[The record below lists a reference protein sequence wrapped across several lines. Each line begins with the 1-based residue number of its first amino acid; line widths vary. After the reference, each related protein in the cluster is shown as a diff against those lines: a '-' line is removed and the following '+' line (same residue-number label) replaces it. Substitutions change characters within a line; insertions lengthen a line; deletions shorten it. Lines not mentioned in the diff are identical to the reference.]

1 MANTVTTWAA
11 AGDRST
17 VAAALPLRPLL
28 LFFGLA
34 FLVPWLAGGLVI
46 AQNYGVLSGSM
57 PMEPFLI
64 LGSWT
69 PNLAA
74 FLVLGL
80 VIRRRNGIRTLLRGW
95 TRWRA
100 TPAWYAVAVS
110 PLLMGLLI
118 VAIVR
123 GLLGQSAGD
132 GEPASAGVLAVVLLL
147 ALVTGATGEEL
158 GWRGFALPRL
168 QARMNAL
175 AASVVLGLAWGLWHL
190 PLWFMGF
197 GWEEMSFWLFTLNC
211 VSFSIIATWVCNST
225 NARLVIVT
233 LMHLFF
239 NFGMFVASDA
249 VLISQA
255 QALPYWSVLL
265 GLFAAGVVLIY
276 GPATLSSRRRVPIDA
291 EGGWAWSQPG

>member
-1 MANTVTTWAA
+1 MANMANMVTTWAV
-11 AGDRST
+11 AGGRST

-100 TPAWYAVAVS
+100 APAWHAVAVS

-118 VAIVR
+118 VA
-123 GLLGQSAGD
+123 S
-132 GEPASAGVLAVVLLL
+132 
-147 ALVTGATGEEL
+147 
-158 GWRGFALPRL
+158 WRGFALPRL

-211 VSFSIIATWVCNST
+211 VWFSIIATWVCNST

-265 GLFAAGVVLIY
+265 GLFAVGVVWIY